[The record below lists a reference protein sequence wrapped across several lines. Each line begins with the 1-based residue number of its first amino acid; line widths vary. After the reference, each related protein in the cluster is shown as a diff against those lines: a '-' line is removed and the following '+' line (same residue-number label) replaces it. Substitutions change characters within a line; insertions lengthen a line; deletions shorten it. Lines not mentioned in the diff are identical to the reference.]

1 MAEIKPNDTV
11 TTIDCNYLYP
21 GFAAAYL
28 IIEGDRAAFIDNNT
42 VHAAPRLLAALRE
55 NNLKPEQVDY
65 IIVTHVHLDHA
76 GGTSVLVKECPDAIV
91 LAHQRAARH
100 IIDPARLIQ
109 GATAVYGESEFK
121 RLYGSI
127 QPVDEKRVRVVED
140 GEIIELGKRSF
151 TFIYTLG
158 HAKHHMCVYD
168 SGTNGIFTGDALGLA
183 YPILQTGS
191 ELFVFP
197 SSTPTDFD
205 PDKYDDGLD
214 AILNTGADLAFLT
227 HFGPLREIKRAAEMM
242 KNYLNSM
249 RNTIT
254 EALDQGLEGDVLK
267 SYCRRIISEF
277 LRIEVEKR
285 GLTYSSELENFLK
298 MDVKINSLG
307 IAHAVEK
314 SRNQ

>member
-1 MAEIKPNDTV
+1 MAEIKLPETV
-11 TTIDCNYLYP
+11 KTIDCNYLFP

-76 GGTSVLVKECPDAIV
+76 GGTSVLVKECPNAIV

-100 IIDPARLIQ
+100 IIDPTRLIK

-121 RLYGSI
+121 RLYGNI
-127 QPVDEKRVRVVED
+127 QAVDEKLVRIVED
-140 GEIIELGKRSF
+140 GEILDFGKRRF

-168 SGTNGIFTGDALGLA
+168 SGTNGIFTGDSLGLA

-205 PDKYDDGLD
+205 PEKYDEGID
-214 AILNTGADLAFLT
+214 AILATGADLAFLT
-227 HFGPLREIKRAAEMM
+227 HFGPLRQIKRAAAMM
-242 KNYLNSM
+242 KDYLNRM
-249 RNTIT
+249 RDTIK
-254 EALDQGLEGDVLK
+254 EARNQGLEGDVLQGF
-267 SYCRRIISEF
+267 CRRVITEF
-277 LRIEVEKR
+277 LRSELEKR
-285 GLTYSSELENFLK
+285 GLSYTAEIENFLK
-298 MDVKINSLG
+298 MDVMINSMG

>member
-1 MAEIKPNDTV
+1 MAEIKLPETV
-11 TTIDCNYLYP
+11 KTIDCNYLFP

-76 GGTSVLVKECPDAIV
+76 GGTSVLVKECPNAIV

-100 IIDPARLIQ
+100 IIDPTRLIK

-127 QPVDEKRVRVVED
+127 QAVDEKLVRIVED
-140 GEIIELGKRSF
+140 GEILDFGKRSF

-168 SGTNGIFTGDALGLA
+168 SGTNGIFTGDSLGLA

-205 PDKYDDGLD
+205 PEKYDEGID
-214 AILNTGADLAFLT
+214 AILATGADLAFLT
-227 HFGPLREIKRAAEMM
+227 HFGPLRQIKRAAGMM
-242 KNYLNSM
+242 KDYLNRM
-249 RNTIT
+249 RDTIK
-254 EALDQGLEGDVLK
+254 EARNQGLEGDVLQGF
-267 SYCRRIISEF
+267 CRRVITEF
-277 LRIEVEKR
+277 LRSELEKR
-285 GLTYSSELENFLK
+285 GLSYTAEIENFLK
-298 MDVKINSLG
+298 MDVMINSMG

>member
-1 MAEIKPNDTV
+1 MAEIKTHTV
-11 TTIDCNYLYP
+11 KTIDGNYLHP

-42 VHAAPRLLAALRE
+42 LHAVPRLLAALSE
-55 NNLKPEQVDY
+55 HNLKPKQVEY

-76 GGTSVLVKECPDAIV
+76 GGTSLLVKECPHAVV

-100 IIDPARLIQ
+100 IVDPARLIQ

-140 GEIIELGKRSF
+140 GEMLNLGKRSL

-158 HAKHHMCVYD
+158 HAKHHLCVYD

-183 YPILQTGS
+183 YPLLQTGS
-191 ELFVFP
+191 EPFVFP

-205 PDKYDDGLD
+205 PEEYAEGIDT
-214 AILNTGADLAFLT
+214 ILGTGADLAFLT
-227 HFGPLREIKRAAEMM
+227 HFGPLGEVKQAARMM
-242 KNYLNSM
+242 KDYLKQM
-249 RNTIT
+249 RNAIDDT
-254 EALDQGLEGDVLK
+254 LDRGLEGDALEGF
-267 SYCRRIISEF
+267 CRDIISEF
-277 LRIEVEKR
+277 LRSEVEKR
-285 GLTYSSELENFLK
+285 GLPYSSEIENFLK
-298 MDVKINSLG
+298 MDVMINSLG

>member
-1 MAEIKPNDTV
+1 MAEIKTHTV
-11 TTIDCNYLYP
+11 KTIDGNYLHP

-42 VHAAPRLLAALRE
+42 LHAVPRLLAALSE
-55 NNLKPEQVDY
+55 HNLKPKQVEY

-76 GGTSVLVKECPDAIV
+76 GGTSLLVKECPHAVV

-100 IIDPARLIQ
+100 IVDPARLIQ

-140 GEIIELGKRSF
+140 GEMLNLGKRSL

-158 HAKHHMCVYD
+158 HAKHHLCVYD

-183 YPILQTGS
+183 YPLLQTGS
-191 ELFVFP
+191 EPFVFP

-205 PDKYDDGLD
+205 PEEYAEGIDT
-214 AILNTGADLAFLT
+214 ILGTGADLAFLT
-227 HFGPLREIKRAAEMM
+227 HFGPLGEVKQAARMM
-242 KNYLNSM
+242 KDYLKQM
-249 RNTIT
+249 RNAIDDT
-254 EALDQGLEGDVLK
+254 LDRGLEGDALEGF
-267 SYCRRIISEF
+267 CRDIISEF
-277 LRIEVEKR
+277 LRSEVEKR
-285 GLTYSSELENFLK
+285 GLPYSSEVENFLK
-298 MDVKINSLG
+298 MDVMINSLG